1 MSELQAQVVSLE
13 ADLEKANAEVAAFR
27 TRCDELSTRLDEEE
41 KEEAAEE
48 EEKAVPPVLS
58 SSSSSPLDTSV
69 DERVAKLESDCA
81 RAEAEACEAK
91 RQQELLQVSSSY
103 FDNYP
108 QSLCRLGIYR
118 VACFRQC
125 CLEFNFFKTSKAAH
139 HQIGPS

>member
-27 TRCDELSTRLDEEE
+27 TRCDELSTRLDEEVVE
-41 KEEAAEE
+41 DE

-69 DERVAKLESDCA
+69 DAGVAKLESDCA

-91 RQQELLQVSSSY
+91 RQQELLQV
-103 FDNYP
+103 FCFYP
-108 QSLCRLGIYR
+108 HTACLKRLLLE
-118 VACFRQC
+118 V
-125 CLEFNFFKTSKAAH
+125 CLAARLL
-139 HQIGPS
+139 